1 MRPTVAI
8 SNIAIVALLSSTA
21 LATQLLANS
30 RYDQTEKN
38 GKRGKVQQVSSD
50 VEHVA
55 KDTAKDSAT
64 AGEKTS
70 NAVAKEVEA
79 PGRATAKAVKAG
91 SKGTGKVVSKT
102 GKATAKAG
110 KKTVKAFKK

>member
-1 MRPTVAI
+1 MRPKATI
-8 SNIAIVALLSSTA
+8 SNIAIVALLSFTA

-50 VEHVA
+50 AEHAA

-64 AGEKTS
+64 AGEKTG
-70 NAVAKEVEA
+70 NGVAKEVEA

-91 SKGTGKVVSKT
+91 SKGNAKAVSKT
-102 GKATAKAG
+102 GKV
-110 KKTVKAFKK
+110 TVKLARKP